1 MSRDNAP
8 GVRVLIVEDEAL
20 IRWSLTQTLV
30 DAGATVVEA
39 ADLRS
44 AMEALRAGTPGFD
57 VAVLDV
63 RLPDGSGL
71 TLLATI
77 RRLRPATRVLMM
89 TAHGTPALV
98 AEARALGAY
107 GVVDKPFELHA
118 MAGLILG
125 ATPAG

>member
-1 MSRDNAP
+1 MFRDNAP

-44 AMEALRAGTPGFD
+44 AMAALRAADPGFD

-71 TLLATI
+71 GLLATI
-77 RRLRPATRVLMM
+77 RRLCPATRVLLM
-89 TAHGTPALV
+89 TAHGTPALL
-98 AEARALGAY
+98 AEARALGAH

-118 MAGLILG
+118 MAGRILG
-125 ATPAG
+125 AAPAG

>member
-1 MSRDNAP
+1 MSLANLP
-8 GVRVLIVEDEAL
+8 GVRVLIVEDETL
-20 IRWSLTQTLV
+20 IRWSLAQTLL

-44 AMEALRAGTPGFD
+44 AMDALRGGSPGFD

-71 TLLATI
+71 GLLATI

-89 TAHGTPALV
+89 TAYGTPALV
-98 AEARALGAY
+98 DEARTLGAH

-125 ATPAG
+125 ATPSW

>member
-1 MSRDNAP
+1 
-8 GVRVLIVEDEAL
+8 VLIVEDEAL
-20 IRWSLTQTLV
+20 IRWSLAQTLL

-44 AMEALRAGTPGFD
+44 AMDALRGGAPGFD
-57 VAVLDV
+57 VAVVDV

-89 TAHGTPALV
+89 TAYGTPALV
-98 AEARALGAY
+98 DEARALGAH

-118 MAGLILG
+118 MAGRILG
-125 ATPAG
+125 PRPSW

>member
-44 AMEALRAGTPGFD
+44 AMDALRAGAPGFD
-57 VAVLDV
+57 VVVLDV

-71 TLLATI
+71 GLLATI

-89 TAHGTPALV
+89 TAHGTPALL